1 MNKKIGMLMV
11 ILMGTVILALTLTPV
26 IRSVKFKKNGVSTE
40 STVLKSN
47 RISSS
52 KGPSTYDVT
61 VSFNTPDGNMV
72 TAKARKRRGVSEGD
86 KVMIYYSPAAPQ
98 KIDFCDS
105 IGYNMRGVIVGG
117 LIFILGF
124 YLLFRHIIND
134 SADKKLIRSGQKI
147 AAEFVSVDRDE
158 RFRAGDKNPWIIKCK
173 WIPYLNGRYHI
184 DVFIDPADPG
194 KYYMDTSFMPEGDNT
209 LN

>member
-1 MNKKIGMLMV
+1 MNKKIAVL
-11 ILMGTVILALTLTPV
+11 ILILAATVFLIFTLGSV
-26 IRSVKFKKNGVSTE
+26 IKSVRLIKHGVSTE

-52 KGPSTYDVT
+52 KGPSRYDVT

-72 TAKARKRRGVSEGD
+72 TAKARKRSSVSEGG
-86 KVMIYYSPAAPQ
+86 KVMIYYNPAAPQ

-105 IGYNMRGVIVGG
+105 IGYNMRGTIVGL

-124 YLLFRHIIND
+124 YLLLRQIIKD
-134 SADKKLIRSGQKI
+134 STDKKLIRSGQKI

-158 RFRAGDKNPWIIKCK
+158 RFRAGDKNPWIKNA
-173 WIPYLNGRYHI
+173 NGSTTGIIRNI
-184 DVFIDPADPG
+184 FLKA
-194 KYYMDTSFMPEGDNT
+194 KST
-209 LN
+209 L